1 MRKMKKFLALSLSV
15 CMITASLMA
24 CTNKEKETEKAAET
38 TAETTE
44 KETSATT
51 EAGDTD
57 EVAGLDIA
65 VCIGSEPST
74 IDPTLNT
81 SSDGGMMI
89 EHMFE
94 GLLKRVNDGQGN
106 AELVLGQAAS
116 YEVNDEETVYT
127 FTLRDDAM
135 WSDGQKVVADDFV
148 YTWRR
153 LVDPETAS
161 DYNKIIQMVKN
172 AKAITEGTMEPT
184 ELGIVALDEST
195 LEITLESPASYF
207 LQICA
212 FATTYPVRQDIIEA
226 YGEQWS
232 RKAETYISNGMYTLE
247 SWTHNSAIKVV
258 ASEYYYDQDIIGPN
272 SIEFVLMDDQNAMLA
287 AFRSGEL
294 DFIKDMPADE
304 IPTLIDNGEI
314 KLWDMLGTY
323 YISFNN
329 EVAPFDNPLVREAF
343 SLAIDRDY
351 LVNEVLRG
359 GQAPASGFVP
369 SGIYDAAG
377 LAGDDFRTVGG
388 DYIDRGNMEANEE
401 RARELLAEAGYPNGE
416 GFPTI
421 EYIYNTNDTHRVV
434 GEMFQ
439 GMLKEVLNV
448 DITLSN
454 QDWSVF
460 LVERKEGNFVM
471 ARNAWIADYND
482 PTSLLDLAYSTNGN
496 NDGNYSNPA
505 YDALMDEAKVT
516 LDVEKRM
523 EILHQAEDLLMSE
536 AGVAPIYFY
545 TDKSMFNDEYDG
557 LYHSVEGHYY
567 FGEITRK

>member
-15 CMITASLMA
+15 SMLAASLVA
-24 CTNKEKETEKAAET
+24 CTSKEAETESGTNAA
-38 TAETTE
+38 TE
-44 KETSATT
+44 AASTEAAGTEATT
-51 EAGDTD
+51 EGT
-57 EVAGLDIA
+57 EEGLNIA
-65 VCIGSEPST
+65 VSIGSEPST

-94 GLLKRVNDGQGN
+94 GLLKRVNDGQGG

-116 YEVNDEETVYT
+116 YEVNEEETVYT

-135 WSDGQKVVADDFV
+135 WSDGQKVVAGDFV
-148 YTWRR
+148 YTWQR

-172 AKAITEGTMEPT
+172 AKAITEGEMDVT

-195 LEITLESPASYF
+195 LEITLESPTSYF

-212 FATTYPVRQDIIEA
+212 FATTYPVRQDIIEEH
-226 YGEQWS
+226 GDQWS
-232 RKAETYISNGMYTLE
+232 RKAETYVSNGMYTLE

-258 ASEYYYDQDIIGPN
+258 ASEYYYDQDIIGPD

-304 IPTLIDNGEI
+304 IPTLIENGEI

-351 LVNEVLRG
+351 LINEVLRG
-359 GQAPASGFVP
+359 GQAPAAGFVP

-388 DYIDRGNMEANEE
+388 DYIDLNDTEANEE

-416 GFPTI
+416 GFPTV
-421 EYIYNTNDTHRVV
+421 EYIYNTNDSHRVI

-439 GMLKEVLNV
+439 GMLKDVLNV

-471 ARNAWIADYND
+471 ARNAWVADYND
-482 PTSLLDLAYSTNGN
+482 PTSFLDLAYSTNGN

-505 YDALMDEAKVT
+505 YDALMDEAKMT
-516 LDVEKRM
+516 LDAEKRM
-523 EILHQAEDLLMSE
+523 EILHKAEDLLMSE

-545 TDKSMFNDEYDG
+545 TDKSMFNDALDG

-567 FGEITRK
+567 FGEIKLK

>member
-15 CMITASLMA
+15 SMLAASLVA
-24 CTNKEKETEKAAET
+24 CTSKEAETESGTNAA
-38 TAETTE
+38 TE
-44 KETSATT
+44 AASTEAAGTEATT
-51 EAGDTD
+51 EGT
-57 EVAGLDIA
+57 EEGLNIA
-65 VCIGSEPST
+65 VSIGSEPST

-94 GLLKRVNDGQGN
+94 GLLKRVNDGQGG

-116 YEVNDEETVYT
+116 YEVNEEETVYT

-135 WSDGQKVVADDFV
+135 WSDGQKVVAGDFV
-148 YTWRR
+148 YTWQR

-172 AKAITEGTMEPT
+172 AKAITEGEMDVT

-195 LEITLESPASYF
+195 LEITLESPTSYF

-212 FATTYPVRQDIIEA
+212 FATTYPVRQDIIEEH
-226 YGEQWS
+226 GDQWS
-232 RKAETYISNGMYTLE
+232 RKAETYVSNGMYTLE

-258 ASEYYYDQDIIGPN
+258 ASEYYYDQDIVGPD

-304 IPTLIDNGEI
+304 IPTLIENGEI

-351 LVNEVLRG
+351 LINEVLRG
-359 GQAPASGFVP
+359 GQAPAAGFVP

-388 DYIDRGNMEANEE
+388 DYIDLNDTEANEE

-416 GFPTI
+416 GFPTV
-421 EYIYNTNDTHRVV
+421 EYIYNTNDSHRVI

-439 GMLKEVLNV
+439 GMLKDVLNV

-460 LVERKEGNFVM
+460 LVERKEGNYVI
-471 ARNAWIADYND
+471 ARNGWIADYND
-482 PTSLLDLAYSTNGN
+482 PTSFLDLAYSTNGN

-523 EILHQAEDLLMSE
+523 EILHKAEDLLMSE
-536 AGVAPIYFY
+536 AGVAPVYFY
-545 TDKSMFNDEYDG
+545 TDKSMFNDALDG

-567 FGEITRK
+567 FGEIKLK

>member
-15 CMITASLMA
+15 SMLAASLVA
-24 CTNKEKETEKAAET
+24 CTSKEAETESGTNAA
-38 TAETTE
+38 TE
-44 KETSATT
+44 AASTEAAGTEATT
-51 EAGDTD
+51 EGT
-57 EVAGLDIA
+57 EEGLNIA
-65 VCIGSEPST
+65 VSIGSEPST

-94 GLLKRVNDGQGN
+94 GLLKRVNDGQGG

-116 YEVNDEETVYT
+116 YEVNEEETVYT

-135 WSDGQKVVADDFV
+135 WSDGQKVVAGDFV
-148 YTWRR
+148 YTWQR

-172 AKAITEGTMEPT
+172 AKAITEGEMDVT

-195 LEITLESPASYF
+195 LEITLESPTSYF

-212 FATTYPVRQDIIEA
+212 FATTYPVRQDIIEEH
-226 YGEQWS
+226 GDQWS
-232 RKAETYISNGMYTLE
+232 RKAETYVSNGMYTLE

-258 ASEYYYDQDIIGPN
+258 ASEYYYDQDIVGPD

-304 IPTLIDNGEI
+304 IPTLIENGEI

-351 LVNEVLRG
+351 LINEVLRG
-359 GQAPASGFVP
+359 GQAPAAGFVP

-388 DYIDRGNMEANEE
+388 DYIDLNDMEANEE

-416 GFPTI
+416 GFPTV
-421 EYIYNTNDTHRVV
+421 EYIYNTNDSHRVI

-439 GMLKEVLNV
+439 GMLKDVLNV

-460 LVERKEGNFVM
+460 LVERKEGNYVI
-471 ARNAWIADYND
+471 ARNGWIADYND
-482 PTSLLDLAYSTNGN
+482 PTSFLDLAYSTNGN

-523 EILHQAEDLLMSE
+523 EILHKAEDLLMSE
-536 AGVAPIYFY
+536 AGVAPVYFY
-545 TDKSMFNDEYDG
+545 TDKSMFNDALDG

-567 FGEITRK
+567 FGEIKLK

>member
-15 CMITASLMA
+15 SMLAASLVA
-24 CTNKEKETEKAAET
+24 CTSKEAETESGTNAA
-38 TAETTE
+38 TE
-44 KETSATT
+44 AASTEAAGTEATT
-51 EAGDTD
+51 EGT
-57 EVAGLDIA
+57 EEGLNIA
-65 VCIGSEPST
+65 VSIGSEPST

-94 GLLKRVNDGQGN
+94 GLLKRVNDGQGG

-116 YEVNDEETVYT
+116 YEVNEEETVYT

-135 WSDGQKVVADDFV
+135 WSDGQKVVAGDFV
-148 YTWRR
+148 YTWQR

-172 AKAITEGTMEPT
+172 AKAITEGEMDVT

-195 LEITLESPASYF
+195 LEITLESPTSYF

-212 FATTYPVRQDIIEA
+212 FATTYPVRQDIIEEH
-226 YGEQWS
+226 GDQWS
-232 RKAETYISNGMYTLE
+232 RKAETYVSNGMYTLE

-258 ASEYYYDQDIIGPN
+258 ASEYYYDQDIVGPD

-304 IPTLIDNGEI
+304 IPTLIENGEI

-343 SLAIDRDY
+343 SLAIDREY

-359 GQAPASGFVP
+359 GQTPAAGFIP

-388 DYIDRGNMEANEE
+388 DYIDLNDMEANEE

-416 GFPTI
+416 GFPTV
-421 EYIYNTNDTHRVV
+421 EYIYNTNDSHRVI

-439 GMLKEVLNV
+439 GMLKDVLNV

-460 LVERKEGNFVM
+460 LVERKEGNYVI
-471 ARNAWIADYND
+471 ARNGWIADYND
-482 PTSLLDLAYSTNGN
+482 PTSFLDLAYSTNGN

-523 EILHQAEDLLMSE
+523 EILHKAEDLLMSE
-536 AGVAPIYFY
+536 AGVAPVYFY
-545 TDKSMFNDEYDG
+545 TDKSMFNDALDG

-567 FGEITRK
+567 FGEIKLK